1 MNRGEKL
8 LMGGAAV
15 ALAGLVALA
24 APLVVS
30 FIPEARAVAEQTHTP
45 VPKETYTPR
54 PIPDPTPTLTAAQI
68 AAQAE
73 QDAWEARVAAV
84 TPDQWATAC
93 AIIDRAWS
101 ANYMG
106 DPELGADLLIEAE
119 RSFGADGYVL
129 SPFQRWDGEYLNVSA
144 TTFDIEN
151 GQCFIRNGTP
161 TQGIACETVGYDRGP
176 ILRAEG
182 YVTARNSAG
191 IAVGYEVARGDSWE
205 RVAERFCYP
214 DTSPLRAVNENQ
226 QIYSGRT
233 LNLPG

>member
-8 LMGGAAV
+8 LLGGAAV
-15 ALAGLVALA
+15 AVAGMVALA
-24 APLVVS
+24 APLVAS
-30 FIPEARAVAEQTHTP
+30 FIPVAEAAAEQTHTP

-73 QDAWEARVAAV
+73 HEAWEARVAAV

-106 DPELGADLLIEAE
+106 DPDLGADLLIEAE

-129 SPFQRWDGEYLNVSA
+129 SAFQRWDGEYLNVSA

-151 GQCFIRNGTP
+151 GQCFVRHGTP
-161 TQGIACETVGYDRGP
+161 AQGIACEGVGYDRGP

-182 YVTARNSAG
+182 YVTARNSSG
-191 IAVGYEVARGDSWE
+191 IAIGYEVARGDSWE

-214 DTSPLRAVNENQ
+214 DTGPLRAVNENQ